1 MLNDLRRITHS
12 FVQEPSLDVALDRL
26 VKDIKV
32 CLNAECCSIYL
43 AENEHTMLRLKATD
57 GLDQSAVNNVITRF
71 DEGLVGWVAEREEP
85 IKVHDARRHPRFK
98 NLVDVKEENYSAF
111 LGVPIIHRR
120 EVLGVIS
127 IRQTQARFFDQ
138 EEEAFLVTLSAQLAP
153 SIANVSARL
162 QNQSLES
169 EQDQS
174 QASYILNGVSGSTGV
189 GIGHSYLVQTEIDLS
204 DVSLRKVFAVE
215 QEKARYFE
223 AVEETRADIKQMSER
238 MSTHLPQD
246 ALAIFDIYLQMLD
259 AASLGNEIVEQIKAG
274 WCAVSSLKI
283 VVERY
288 VSEFEKM
295 EDPYIRERAVD
306 VKDLGRRLLKY
317 LSKATHEQQ
326 KIPLSAILI
335 AEEVTASMLAEVPRD
350 QIKGII
356 SIRGAE
362 NSHAAIMARALG
374 IPAVMGIRDIPLL
387 TLEDVDLIVD
397 GYNGQVFIAPNEAV
411 IEEYRQLESED
422 IEFANQLKED
432 ANQVA
437 QTKDGKRI
445 SLLINSGMEFDAEYA
460 EQEHIEG
467 IGLYRTEYLF
477 MMRQRFPSEQ
487 EQQLLYQQVLGDFAG
502 KPVTMRTLDVGGDKQ
517 LPYFPIEEDNP
528 FLGWRGIR
536 LTLDHPEIFLVQIR
550 AMIKANVFTSNLHI
564 MLPMIS
570 DIGEIDEAQRLI
582 DQAYNE
588 VLTEF
593 KEADSGAIIPKPK
606 IGVMLEVPSMLFQL
620 DQLKGKIDFCS
631 IGTNDLTQYL
641 LAVDR
646 NNDKVADLYDA
657 YHPTVLNAIKTIA
670 DTTQRLGIPCSVCG
684 ELAGDPGGALLLT
697 GMGFEQLSMNTQNL
711 LRVKWV
717 LQKADSA
724 QVQELVED
732 ILSCIKPEQVK
743 FRVNRYFLN
752 IGAAGIL
759 RAGK

>member
-1 MLNDLRRITHS
+1 MLSDLRRITHS
-12 FVQEPSLDVALDRL
+12 FVQEPSFEVALASL

-32 CLNAECCSIYL
+32 CLKAECCSIYL
-43 AENEHTMLRLKATD
+43 AENEQTMLRLKATD
-57 GLDQSAVNNVITRF
+57 GLDPNAVNTIVTGF

-98 NLVDVKEENYSAF
+98 NLVDVQEENFSAF

-153 SIANVSARL
+153 SIANINARIKNEAL
-162 QNQSLES
+162 KP
-169 EQDQS
+169 EQDQ
-174 QASYILNGVSGSTGV
+174 ASYVLNGVSGSTGV
-189 GIGHSYLVQTEIDLS
+189 GIGHSYLVQTELDLS
-204 DVSLRKVFAVE
+204 DVSLRKVFAIE
-215 QEKARYFE
+215 REKARYFE

-246 ALAIFDIYLQMLD
+246 ALAIFDIYLQMLE
-259 AASLGNEIVEQIKAG
+259 AASLGNEVVEQIKSG

-295 EDPYIRERAVD
+295 EDPYIRERAID

-317 LSKATHEQQ
+317 LSKASHEQQ
-326 KIPLSAILI
+326 KIPLNAILI

-356 SIRGAE
+356 SIKGAE

-397 GYNGQVFIAPNEAV
+397 GYNGQIFIAPNEATL
-411 IEEYRQLESED
+411 EEYKQLESED
-422 IEFANQLKED
+422 IEFANQLQQD
-432 ANQVA
+432 ADHVA

-445 SLLINSGMEFDAEYA
+445 SLYINSGMEFDAEFA

-487 EQQLLYQQVLGDFAG
+487 EQQLLYQQVLGDYAG

-582 DQAYNE
+582 QQAYDE
-588 VLTEF
+588 VLTEYQ
-593 KEADSGAIIPKPK
+593 EADAGAVIPKPK
-606 IGVMLEVPSMLFQL
+606 IGIMLEVPSMLFQL
-620 DQLKGKIDFCS
+620 SQLKGKIDFCS

-646 NNDKVADLYDA
+646 NNDKVAALYDA

-670 DTTQRLGIPCSVCG
+670 DTTQKLGIPCSVCG

-717 LQKADSA
+717 LQKADSE
-724 QVQELVED
+724 QVKELVQD
-732 ILSCIKPEQVK
+732 VLSCIKPEQVK

>member
-1 MLNDLRRITHS
+1 MLNELRRITHS
-12 FVQEPSLDVALDRL
+12 FVQEPSLDTALASL
-26 VKDIKV
+26 VKDIKL

-43 AENEHTMLRLKATD
+43 AENQQSLLRLKATD
-57 GLDQSAVNNVITRF
+57 GLNQSAVGHTTMSF
-71 DEGLVGWVAEREEP
+71 DEGLTGWVAQREEP
-85 IKVHDARRHPRFK
+85 IKIHNARRHPRFK
-98 NLVDVKEENYSAF
+98 NFPDVQEENFSAF

-120 EVLGVIS
+120 KVLGVIS
-127 IRQTQARFFDQ
+127 IQQSQARFFEQ
-138 EEEAFLVTLSAQLAP
+138 EEEAFLVTLSAQLAS
-153 SIANVSARL
+153 SIANVSSRKSSQLSDSEL
-162 QNQSLES
+162 QST
-169 EQDQS
+169 
-174 QASYILNGVSGSTGV
+174 SYVLKGVSGSTGV
-189 GIGHSYLVQTEIDLS
+189 GLGYSYLVQTEIDLS
-204 DVSLRKVFAVE
+204 DVSLRKVFAAE
-215 QEKARYFE
+215 QEKVRYFA
-223 AVEETRADIKQMSER
+223 AVEATRADIKQMSER
-238 MSTHLPQD
+238 MAAHLPQD
-246 ALAIFDIYLQMLD
+246 ALAIFDIYLQMLE
-259 AASLGNEIVEQIKAG
+259 AASLGNEVVAQIKSG
-274 WCAVSSLKI
+274 WCAVSALKI
-283 VVERY
+283 VVEGY

-317 LSKATHEQQ
+317 LNKASHQQ
-326 KIPLSAILI
+326 KTVPLNAILI

-374 IPAVMGIRDIPLL
+374 IPAVMGLRDIPLL
-387 TLEDVDLIVD
+387 SLEHVDLIVD
-397 GYNGQVFIAPNEAV
+397 GYNGQVFVAPNEAIV
-411 IEEYRQLESED
+411 EEYQQLASED
-422 IEFANQLKED
+422 LEFTNQLKQD

-445 SLLINSGMEFDAEYA
+445 SLLINSGMGFDGEFA

-487 EQQLLYQQVLGDFAG
+487 EQQVLYQQVLGDFAG

-582 DQAYNE
+582 NQAYDE
-588 VLTEF
+588 VVTELTD
-593 KEADSGAIIPKPK
+593 ADCGAVIPKPK
-606 IGVMLEVPSMLFQL
+606 VGIMLEVPSMLFQL
-620 DQLKGKIDFCS
+620 AQLKGKIDFCS

-657 YHPTVLNAIKTIA
+657 YHPTVLNAIKMIA
-670 DTTQRLGIPCSVCG
+670 DTTKSLGIPCSVCG
-684 ELAGDPGGALLLT
+684 ELAGDPGGALLLS
-697 GMGFEQLSMNTQNL
+697 GMGFNLLSMNTQNL

-717 LQKADSA
+717 LQKADSK
-724 QVQELVED
+724 QLIDLVEEV
-732 ILSCIKPEQVK
+732 LTCIKPEQVK
-743 FRVNRYFLN
+743 FKVNRYFLN

>member
-12 FVQEPSLDVALDRL
+12 FVQEPSLDTALSSL
-26 VKDIKV
+26 VKDIKQ
-32 CLNAECCSIYL
+32 CLDAECCSIYL
-43 AENEHTMLRLKATD
+43 AEAEQTLLRLKATD
-57 GLDQSAVNNVITRF
+57 GLNQHAVGRTTMSF
-71 DEGLVGWVAEREEP
+71 DEGLTGWVAQREEP
-85 IKVHDARRHPRFK
+85 IKIHNARRHPRFK
-98 NLVDVKEENYSAF
+98 NFPDVQEETFSAF

-127 IRQTQARFFDQ
+127 IQQSQARFFDQ
-138 EEEAFLVTLSAQLAP
+138 EEEAFLVTLSAQIAAA
-153 SIANVSARL
+153 IANVNTRL
-162 QNQSLES
+162 LNERTEP
-169 EQDQS
+169 EQEH
-174 QASYILNGVSGSTGV
+174 ASYVLKGVSGSTGV
-189 GIGHSYLVQTEIDLS
+189 GIGYSYLLQTEIDLS
-204 DVSLRKVFAVE
+204 DVSLKKVFAE
-215 QEKARYFE
+215 EREKSRYFE
-223 AVEETRADIKQMSER
+223 AVEATRSDIKIMSER
-238 MSTHLPQD
+238 MSKHLPQD
-246 ALAIFDIYLQMLD
+246 ALAIFDMYLQMLE
-259 AASLGNEIVEQIKAG
+259 AASLGNEIVEQIKSG

-306 VKDLGRRLLKY
+306 VKDLGRRLLQHLNQVSHK
-317 LSKATHEQQ
+317 QQ
-326 KIPLSAILI
+326 PIPLKAIVI
-335 AEEVTASMLAEVPRD
+335 AEEVTASMLAEIPRE
-350 QIKGII
+350 QIVGIV
-356 SIRGAE
+356 SLKGAE

-387 TLEDVDLIVD
+387 SLEEVDLIVD
-397 GYNGQVFIAPNEAV
+397 GYSGQVFIAPNEAIV
-411 IEEYRQLESED
+411 EEYRQLESED
-422 IEFANQLKED
+422 LEFANQLKQD

-437 QTKDGKRI
+437 QTKDGQRI
-445 SLLINSGMEFDAEYA
+445 SLYINSGMGFDSEYA

-550 AMIKANVFTSNLHI
+550 AMIKANVFTDNLHI

-570 DIGEIDEAQRLI
+570 DIGEIDEARRLI
-582 DQAYNE
+582 NQAYNE
-588 VLTEF
+588 VKTELQ
-593 KEADSGAIIPKPK
+593 EADVGAEIPKPK
-606 IGVMLEVPSMLFQL
+606 VGIMLEVPSMLFQL
-620 DQLKGKIDFCS
+620 HQLKNKVDFCS

-657 YHPTVLNAIKTIA
+657 YHPTVLNAIKSIA
-670 DTTQRLGIPCSVCG
+670 DMTQAYDIPCSVCG

-697 GMGFEQLSMNTQNL
+697 GMGFKQLSMNTQNL

-717 LQKADSA
+717 LQKATIEE
-724 QVQELVED
+724 VEELVDEV
-732 ILSCIKPEQVK
+732 LSCVRPEQVK

>member
-1 MLNDLRRITHS
+1 MLSDLRRITHS
-12 FVQEPSLDVALDRL
+12 FVQEPSFEMALASL
-26 VKDIKV
+26 VKDIKA
-32 CLNAECCSIYL
+32 CLKAECCSIYL
-43 AENEHTMLRLKATD
+43 VEDEQSMLRLRATD
-57 GLDQSAVNNVITRF
+57 GLDQNAVNKVVTGF
-71 DEGLVGWVAEREEP
+71 DEGLVGWVAQREEP

-98 NLVDVKEENYSAF
+98 NLVDVREESYSAF

-153 SIANVSARL
+153 SIANINARIKNEEL
-162 QNQSLES
+162 KP
-169 EQDQS
+169 EQDQ
-174 QASYILNGVSGSTGV
+174 ASYVLKGVSGSTGV
-189 GIGHSYLVQTEIDLS
+189 GIGHSYLVQTELDLS

-215 QEKARYFE
+215 REKARYFE

-238 MSTHLPQD
+238 MSNHLPQD
-246 ALAIFDIYLQMLD
+246 ALAIFDIYLQMLE
-259 AASLGNEIVEQIKAG
+259 AASLGNEVVEQIKSG

-295 EDPYIRERAVD
+295 EDPYIRERAID

-317 LSKATHEQQ
+317 LSKATQEQQ
-326 KIPLSAILI
+326 KIPLNAILI

-356 SIRGAE
+356 SIKGAE

-397 GYNGQVFIAPNEAV
+397 GYNGQIFIAPNEATL
-411 IEEYRQLESED
+411 EEYKQLESED
-422 IEFANQLKED
+422 IEFANQLQED
-432 ANQVA
+432 ADHVA

-445 SLLINSGMEFDAEYA
+445 FLYINSGMEFDAEYA

-487 EQQLLYQQVLGDFAG
+487 EQQLLYQQVLGDYAG

-582 DQAYNE
+582 QQAYDE
-588 VLTEF
+588 VLTEYQ
-593 KEADSGAIIPKPK
+593 EADAGAVIPKPK
-606 IGVMLEVPSMLFQL
+606 VGIMLEVPSMLFQL
-620 DQLKGKIDFCS
+620 EQLKGKVDFCS

-646 NNDKVADLYDA
+646 NNDKVAALYDA

-670 DTTQRLGIPCSVCG
+670 DATQKLGIPCSVCG

-717 LQKADSA
+717 LQKADSE
-724 QVQELVED
+724 QVKELVQD
-732 ILSCIKPEQVK
+732 VLSCIKPEQVK

>member
-1 MLNDLRRITHS
+1 MLNELRRITHS
-12 FVQEPSLDVALDRL
+12 FVQEPSLEVALASL
-26 VKDIKV
+26 VKDIKR

-43 AENEHTMLRLKATD
+43 AENEQTLLRLKATD
-57 GLDQSAVNNVITRF
+57 GLNKNAIGNTTMSF
-71 DEGLVGWVAEREEP
+71 DEGLTGWVAQREEP
-85 IKVHDARRHPRFK
+85 IKVHNARRHPRFK
-98 NLVDVKEENYSAF
+98 NFPDVQEDKFSAF

-127 IRQTQARFFDQ
+127 IQQSQARFFDQ
-138 EEEAFLVTLSAQLAP
+138 EEEAFLVTLSAQLA
-153 SIANVSARL
+153 STIANVNTRL
-162 QNQSLES
+162 NVSS
-169 EQDQS
+169 FEQENE
-174 QASYILNGVSGSTGV
+174 QASYVLNGVSGSTGV

-204 DVSLRKVFAVE
+204 DVSLKKVFAE
-215 QEKARYFE
+215 DREKARYFN
-223 AVEETRADIKQMSER
+223 AVEATRADIQQMSDR
-238 MSTHLPQD
+238 MSKHLPQD
-246 ALAIFDIYLQMLD
+246 ALAIFDIYLQMLE
-259 AASLGNEIVEQIKAG
+259 AASLGNEVVEKIKSG
-274 WCAVSSLKI
+274 WCAVSALKI
-283 VVERY
+283 VVEGY
-288 VSEFEKM
+288 ISEFEKM

-317 LSKATHEQQ
+317 LNKATHQQQ

-335 AEEVTASMLAEVPRD
+335 AEEVTPSMLAEIPRE
-350 QIKGII
+350 QIKGLI
-356 SIRGAE
+356 SIKGAE

-397 GYNGQVFIAPNEAV
+397 GYNGQVFVTPNEA
-411 IEEYRQLESED
+411 ILEEYRQLESED
-422 IEFANQLKED
+422 LEFANQLKED

-445 SLLINSGMEFDAEYA
+445 SLLINSGMGFDGEFA

-487 EQQLLYQQVLGDFAG
+487 EQQLLYQQVLGDFTG

-582 DQAYNE
+582 NQAYNE
-588 VLTEF
+588 VVSEY
-593 KEADSGAIIPKPK
+593 KEADAAVVIPKPK
-606 IGVMLEVPSMLFQL
+606 VGIMLEVPSMLFQL
-620 DQLKGKIDFCS
+620 SQLKGKIDFCS

-670 DTTQRLGIPCSVCG
+670 DTTQALGIPCSVCG

-717 LQKADSA
+717 LQKADSE
-724 QVQELVED
+724 QVKELVSEV
-732 ILSCIKPEQVK
+732 LTCIKPEQVK

>member
-12 FVQEPSLDVALDRL
+12 FVQEPSLDLALSVL
-26 VKDIKV
+26 VKDIKQ

-43 AENEHTMLRLKATD
+43 AEDEQSLLRLKATD
-57 GLDQSAVNNVITRF
+57 GLNQLAVGATTMRF
-71 DEGLVGWVAEREEP
+71 DEGLTGWVAQREEP
-85 IKVHDARRHPRFK
+85 IKIHNARRHPRFK
-98 NLVDVKEENYSAF
+98 NFPDVQEDTFSAF

-127 IRQTQARFFDQ
+127 IQQSQARFFDQ
-138 EEEAFLVTLSAQLAP
+138 EEEAFLVTLSAQLAA
-153 SIANVSARL
+153 SIANVNARL
-162 QNQSLES
+162 QSGRLEP
-169 EQDQS
+169 EQE
-174 QASYILNGVSGSTGV
+174 QASYVLKGVSGSAGV
-189 GIGHSYLVQTEIDLS
+189 GIGFSYLLQTEIDLS
-204 DVSLRKVFAVE
+204 DVSLKKVFE
-215 QEKARYFE
+215 TERETARYFT
-223 AVEETRADIKQMSER
+223 AVDATRADIKQMSER
-238 MSTHLPQD
+238 MSKHLPQD
-246 ALAIFDIYLQMLD
+246 ALAIFDMYLQMLE
-259 AASLGNEIVEQIKAG
+259 AASLGNEIVDQITSG
-274 WCAVSSLKI
+274 WCAVSALKI

-295 EDPYIRERAVD
+295 EDPYIRERAID

-317 LSKATHEQQ
+317 LSQVSNQQ
-326 KIPLSAILI
+326 QPIPLKAIVI
-335 AEEVTASMLAEVPRD
+335 AEEVTASMLAEIPRE
-350 QIKGII
+350 QIKGIV
-356 SIRGAE
+356 SLKGAE

-387 TLEDVDLIVD
+387 SLEEVDLIVD
-397 GYNGQVFIAPNEAV
+397 GYNGQVFIAPNEAIV
-411 IEEYRQLESED
+411 EEYKQLESED
-422 IEFANQLKED
+422 LEFANQLKED

-437 QTKDGKRI
+437 QTKDGERI
-445 SLLINSGMEFDAEYA
+445 SLYINSGMGFDSEYA

-517 LPYFPIEEDNP
+517 LPYFPIVEDNP

-570 DIGEIDEAQRLI
+570 DIGEIDEANRLI
-582 DQAYNE
+582 NQAYNE
-588 VLTEF
+588 VEVELR
-593 KEADSGAIIPKPK
+593 EADAGATIPKPK
-606 IGVMLEVPSMLFQL
+606 VGIMLEVPSMLFQL
-620 DQLKGKIDFCS
+620 KQLKNKVDFCS

-670 DTTQRLGIPCSVCG
+670 EVTQEYDIPCSVCG

-697 GMGFEQLSMNTQNL
+697 GMGFTQLSMNTQNL

-717 LQKADSA
+717 LQKA
-724 QVQELVED
+724 QMQEVQELVED
-732 ILSCIKPEQVK
+732 VLTCVRPEQVK

-759 RAGK
+759 RAGN

>member
-1 MLNDLRRITHS
+1 MLSDLRRITHS
-12 FVQEPSLDVALDRL
+12 FVQEPSFEMALASL

-32 CLNAECCSIYL
+32 CLKAECCSIYL
-43 AENEHTMLRLKATD
+43 AENEQTMLRLKATD
-57 GLDQSAVNNVITRF
+57 GLDPNAVNTIVTGF

-98 NLVDVKEENYSAF
+98 NLVDVQEENYSAF

-153 SIANVSARL
+153 SIANINARIKNEGL
-162 QNQSLES
+162 KP
-169 EQDQS
+169 EQDQ
-174 QASYILNGVSGSTGV
+174 ASYVLNGVSGSTGV
-189 GIGHSYLVQTEIDLS
+189 GIGHSYLVQTELDLS
-204 DVSLRKVFAVE
+204 DVSLRKVFAIE
-215 QEKARYFE
+215 REKARYFE

-246 ALAIFDIYLQMLD
+246 ALAIFDIYLQMLE
-259 AASLGNEIVEQIKAG
+259 AASLGNEVVEQIKSG

-295 EDPYIRERAVD
+295 EDPYIRERAID

-317 LSKATHEQQ
+317 LSKASHEQQ
-326 KIPLSAILI
+326 KIPLNAILI

-356 SIRGAE
+356 SIKGAE

-397 GYNGQVFIAPNEAV
+397 GYNGQIFIAPNEATL
-411 IEEYRQLESED
+411 EEYKQLESED
-422 IEFANQLKED
+422 IEFANQLQRD
-432 ANQVA
+432 ADHVA

-445 SLLINSGMEFDAEYA
+445 SLYINSGMEFDAEFA

-487 EQQLLYQQVLGDFAG
+487 EQQLLYQQVLGDYAG

-582 DQAYNE
+582 QQAYNE
-588 VLTEF
+588 VLTEYQ
-593 KEADSGAIIPKPK
+593 EADAGAVIPKPK
-606 IGVMLEVPSMLFQL
+606 IGIMLEVPSMLFQL
-620 DQLKGKIDFCS
+620 AQLKGKIDFCS

-646 NNDKVADLYDA
+646 NNDKVAALYDA

-670 DTTQRLGIPCSVCG
+670 ETTQKLGIPCSVCG

-717 LQKADSA
+717 LQKADSE
-724 QVQELVED
+724 QVKELVQD
-732 ILSCIKPEQVK
+732 VLACIKPEQVK